1 MSKGKNFRDWVE
13 EDYSNSREKMEKMG
27 KKPDS
32 KRYDSRKS
40 DIQKARRQ
48 KQNHKDSLYK

>member
-1 MSKGKNFRDWVE
+1 MSKGKNFREWVE
-13 EDYSNSREKMEKMG
+13 EDYSNPNSKEKIG